1 MTKSPFTGKGEWA
14 NELLSLVHTD
24 VCGSM
29 SVNAKGG
36 YSYFITFTND
46 LSRYGYVFL
55 MRHKSESFEM
65 FKRYR
70 CEVEK
75 QLGKNIKTLRSDRGG
90 EYLSNEFLTYLRE
103 NGILSQWTPPGTPQ
117 LNGVSERR
125 NRTLLDMVR
134 SMMGFADLPVSFWG
148 YALES
153 ACYILNNVPSKSVDK
168 TPYEIWTGRKPI
180 ISHLRVWGCPA
191 YVKRLESD
199 KLGPKS
205 DRCLFVGY
213 PKESKGYYFYLP
225 EEQKLFVGLKA
236 TFLEKEFLG
245 EGTKASKVELREVQQ
260 IEEPT
265 HSRTATESAL
275 IKSNPESTED
285 PIRRSDRVPCQSDR
299 YYGFLV

>member
-1 MTKSPFTGKGEWA
+1 M
-14 NELLSLVHTD
+14 
-24 VCGSM
+24 
-29 SVNAKGG
+29 
-36 YSYFITFTND
+36 
-46 LSRYGYVFL
+46 
-55 MRHKSESFEM
+55 
-65 FKRYR
+65 
-70 CEVEK
+70 
-75 QLGKNIKTLRSDRGG
+75 
-90 EYLSNEFLTYLRE
+90 
-103 NGILSQWTPPGTPQ
+103 
-117 LNGVSERR
+117 
-125 NRTLLDMVR
+125 LDMVR

-153 ACYILNNVPSKSVDK
+153 SCYILNNVPSKSVAK
-168 TPYEIWTGRKPI
+168 TPYEIWTGRKPT

-191 YVKRLESD
+191 YVKHLESD

-275 IKSNPESTED
+275 IRSNPESTED
-285 PIRRSDRVPCQSDR
+285 PIRRSGRVPRQPDR
-299 YYGFLV
+299 YYGFLVRDDDPIELDENNEDPISYMDAMQRTDSEKWLRAMKSEMESMEINSVWTLVDPPDGVKPIGCK